1 MDPQESTF
9 EPKDEVATTTLSDR
23 PVHTETKLQCLKR
36 ERDLRDRTLLTWSQA
51 LHGNTNT
58 SSIAGRNEPDP
69 QYCESEMA
77 RQNVETVERAVAA
90 LNRRDMEGYLSCCT
104 DDIEL
109 HIMAVEAIGGEYV
122 GRDAIRRFWTD
133 IADVSPDFSVE
144 IERAESIADEG
155 VVAFMRVNATGR
167 TTGIAI
173 LDDVRTVNVYDFRRG
188 KICRVRA
195 FNDRA
200 AGLAA
205 AGVADG
211 DTS

>member
-1 MDPQESTF
+1 MTI
-9 EPKDEVATTTLSDR
+9 
-23 PVHTETKLQCLKR
+23 
-36 ERDLRDRTLLTWSQA
+36 RTLVRLPDGMSRTR
-51 LHGNTNT
+51 NT
-58 SSIAGRNEPDP
+58 ARA
-69 QYCESEMA
+69 MA

-109 HIMAVEAIGGEYV
+109 HIMAVESIGGEYV

-144 IERAESIADEG
+144 IERAESIADDG

-167 TTGIAI
+167 TSGIAI

-188 KICRVRA
+188 KICRLRA